1 MVHDLKFYR
10 AIRPTSPIASWDECE
25 EYVKG
30 AAIASFNF
38 SLDDEED
45 RAEDGSFDAGLF
57 IETILDY
64 ALGSND
70 VEGWT
75 ETFDQDLIGSQ
86 VFLIVD
92 ETASDERIS
101 NVIWPASV
109 IEG

>member
-1 MVHDLKFYR
+1 MVHNLKFYR
-10 AIRPTSPIASWDECE
+10 ANRPSSPFSSWDECE

-30 AAIASFNF
+30 AVVASFNF
-38 SLDDEED
+38 SLCDEED
-45 RAEDGSFDAGLF
+45 RAEDGSIDADLF
-57 IETILDY
+57 IENILDY
-64 ALGSND
+64 ALGCND

-75 ETFDQDLIGSQ
+75 EAFDQDLIGSQ

-92 ETASDERIS
+92 ETASDDKIE